1 MEFNYIVNPE
11 TGRKVSIYGKTGQ
24 RVLNNYMHN
33 GGAMRSGSRI
43 PADQYQVGGAMRSGS
58 RIPAAQYQVGGA
70 MRSGSRI
77 PAAQYQVGGGTCK
90 KFRKT
95 KDPKCD
101 EQPGCHWEVGN
112 GCQGDLI
119 SEDVAPVVE
128 EEGLTAA
135 QKKQGEKYVSGIN
148 EMWKAIREAGITLH
162 GNEFFYMEDP
172 DHWRYPPAVLLAEN
186 NSHSLSM
193 LESNYNDTIGDF
205 NKAKADLKKAA
216 KPEAPKPKKTS
227 GCKQY
232 KKTKDPKC
240 NDQPG
245 CHWETGKGCLDTSGA
260 QAVVVRAPMKPS
272 AEVKPTGKK
281 VKKVTTKAHGTTM
294 RLSAGEYYRSHG
306 NDKSL
311 GDRCDI
317 RKNDEYRCLLK
328 RSNGT
333 AYWAKKS
340 KSGAGQEACGDW
352 SSRCKEPAFA

>member
-24 RVLNNYMHN
+24 RVLNNYMHS

-101 EQPGCHWEVGN
+101 EQPGCHWEVGK
-112 GCQGDLI
+112 GCQD
-119 SEDVAPVVE
+119 DD
-128 EEGLTAA
+128 EEGHYDDSLTAA
-135 QKKQGEKYVSGIN
+135 QRREGQKAVSDIN
-148 EMWKAIREAGITLH
+148 KMWKSIKKISMELYGT
-162 GNEFFYMEDP
+162 EVYYMEDP
-172 DHWRYPPAVLLAEN
+172 DHWRVPPSILLQSN
-186 NSHSLSM
+186 NVFDLNSLKKQRDLTKDDLS
-193 LESNYNDTIGDF
+193 I
-205 NKAKADLKKAA
+205 AQADLKAYKASI
-216 KPEAPKPKKTS
+216 KKVTKTKSS
-227 GCKQY
+227 GCRQY

-260 QAVVVRAPMKPS
+260 QAVVARAPMKPS

-340 KSGAGQEACGDW
+340 KSGAGQEACEDW
-352 SSRCKEPAFA
+352 SSKCKEPAFA